1 MAAKVNEVKPRLFQR
16 PRNCFSQALS
26 FNSQLHKIFM
36 ALSISISDQHGRR
49 IPVNFYQSLESW
61 GFRRGGF
68 RTSSPKLKFSREF
81 CVILLRFFSPLSQ
94 ENSMRGT
101 TDSGRETNFV
111 IAKSWGL
118 RYSLEFSVDTL
129 SMDSF
134 ENLAKPSLL
143 ICVAW
148 VIKVVFFFFLIV
160 RFFHVWLQKDF
171 FGIAE
176 EFFQPLFFCR
186 DSLEIL

>member
-1 MAAKVNEVKPRLFQR
+1 VAAKVNEVKPRLFQR

-148 VIKVVFFFFLIV
+148 VIKVVFFSSL
-160 RFFHVWLQKDF
+160 LSDF
-171 FGIAE
+171 FMYGSKRIFLALLKNSFNH
-176 EFFQPLFFCR
+176 FFFV
-186 DSLEIL
+186 EIL